1 MKYNFT
7 MTEDDYLKFNV
18 ENYKYSHA
26 YKVIF
31 KFIVIFVVIFTI
43 LMSYVFFYYSLKNS
57 MPRFMPMIET
67 AFLVIFDFVYLFIAT
82 RPKNMNKSISRSCK
96 RTLKMLKKDG
106 KLPYSQHYTVDFL
119 DDEYIETTENSVS
132 HIKYGD
138 VNKVIYSDDAL
149 YLFIDAQRATVIL
162 YSCLGEDKQK
172 IIDFI
177 KQKTK
182 G

>member
-1 MKYNFT
+1 
-7 MTEDDYLKFNV
+7 
-18 ENYKYSHA
+18 
-26 YKVIF
+26 
-31 KFIVIFVVIFTI
+31 
-43 LMSYVFFYYSLKNS
+43 
-57 MPRFMPMIET
+57 MIET

-149 YLFIDAQRATVIL
+149 YLFIDAQRATAIL

-177 KQKTK
+177 KQKQKVKLNKNNKALLVEHST
-182 G
+182 GRVNFMCMFSCFRRR

>member
-7 MTEDDYLKFNV
+7 MTEEDYLKFNV

-149 YLFIDAQRATVIL
+149 YLLLTLSVQLLFYIPASARI
-162 YSCLGEDKQK
+162 SKK
-172 IIDFI
+172 
-177 KQKTK
+177 
-182 G
+182 